1 MALFSIAD
9 LHLSFTSEKPMDIYG
24 GWWINHTETIR
35 NNWIQNIGEDDTVL
49 IPGDISWALRL
60 EDAKEDLSWLDSL
73 PGKKIAVKGNHDLW
87 WSSISK
93 LSKLSLDINFIQ
105 NNFFQYE
112 DYAICGTR
120 GWICPGD
127 KDFTIHD
134 DKIYKREINRLM
146 LSLNTAKGAGYKK
159 YIAMLHFPPTNENM
173 DQSGFTEL
181 LEQYGV
187 EAVVYGHL
195 HNKEGFSK
203 GIKGEVNGIKYYLTS
218 CDAIEC
224 NPLKLL

>member
-9 LHLSFTSEKPMDIYG
+9 LHLSFTTEKPMDIYG

-35 NNWIQNIGEDDTVL
+35 NNWLQNIGEDDTVL

-60 EDAKEDLSWLDSL
+60 EDAKEDLSWLDAL

-134 DKIYKREINRLM
+134 EKIYKREVNRLM
-146 LSLNTAKGAGYKK
+146 LSLNAAKSEGFRKF
-159 YIAMLHFPPTNENM
+159 IAMLHFPPTNENM
-173 DQSGFTEL
+173 DKSGFTEL
-181 LEQYGV
+181 LEEYGV
-187 EAVVYGHL
+187 EALVYGHL
-195 HNKEGFSK
+195 HNKEGFNK

-224 NPLKLL
+224 NPMKLL